1 MTERDLFC
9 YIRAKN
15 AFKRAEEA
23 FSESLTMYHPPTSTV
38 SFMPKDHSD
47 DIEKVTGKISDKDG
61 RCNRIA
67 RAREKVDRALGVLEA
82 VADKLDCETDK
93 NFLWAYYY
101 HGLTY
106 QQIVETYGRSESSL
120 YRDRQ
125 RVLSQ
130 IKDFDLERS

>member
-15 AFKRAEEA
+15 ALKRAEEA
-23 FSESLTMYHPPTSTV
+23 FAESSTMYHPPTSTM
-38 SFMPKDHSD
+38 SFMPKEHSD
-47 DIEKVTGKISDKDG
+47 DVEKVTGKISDKDG
-61 RCNRIA
+61 CGNRIA
-67 RAREKVDRALGVLEA
+67 RAREKVNRALLVLEA

-93 NFLWAYYY
+93 DFLWAYYY

-106 QQIVETYGRSESSL
+106 QQIEDTYGRSQSSL

-130 IKDFDLERS
+130 IKDLTI